1 MVVSGRRAEM
11 TLDMMAITEWAV
23 VEQSDKREGE
33 WCRKR

>member
-1 MVVSGRRAEM
+1 MVVSGRRAETTLGM
-11 TLDMMAITEWAV
+11 TAIMAWAV